1 MVKNKKLVELRK
13 IAEKQKLE
21 FGLIQSFSYG
31 FDSRTKRL
39 VLRYTIPKRVKQGGN
54 HVIKRFHTIKY
65 ISQIDENNYKKFF
78 KGSTSII
85 RDHEK
90 FVEKENKEAMSQFS
104 NSLDEY
110 DFRWWVDKWLD
121 RKVGQTTTIKPLS
134 YHTIKQNRNHIDQY
148 YYWCIENY
156 KDSLDIK
163 NHIDYAPIWFEK
175 YYEEKLTSG
184 IWNGTT
190 CGVSYRNIRGFY
202 NYVADRMNSFPHDI
216 LKRLKIPKSEN
227 KRDTLNKHEYNK
239 IIQFIIKNR
248 DNEEWKRFILM
259 LRLQL
264 KTGMRVGELVSIEN
278 SNIDLKSKCIWVSGK
293 TGRRKLNFNTEDDQL
308 IWNDILKQMN
318 KESSYL
324 FYRTRSQYYTSKKI
338 RKDIT
343 MDLELP
349 TTTSFYLGKFREMRD
364 HLKLRGKGI
373 ISSHSVRRY
382 FITRF
387 VQESQNRDLT
397 RQIVG
402 HTSTRM
408 TDYYVGNMIDDE
420 TKTTISLGL

>member
-1 MVKNKKLVELRK
+1 MVKNKKLVQLRK
-13 IAEKQKLE
+13 LVDKQKLE

-31 FDSRTKRL
+31 FDSRTKKL
-39 VLRYTIPKRVKQGGN
+39 ILRYTIPKRVKQGGN
-54 HVIKRFHTIKY
+54 HVIKRFHTNKY
-65 ISQIDENNYKKFF
+65 ITGIDENNFKRFF

-85 RDHEK
+85 KDHEK
-90 FVEKENKEAMSQFS
+90 FVEKENRDAESKFS

-121 RKVGQTTTIKPLS
+121 RKVGQTTTIKELS
-134 YHTIKQNRNHIDQY
+134 HHTIKQNTNHINQY
-148 YYWCIENY
+148 YYWLIQNF
-156 KDSLDIK
+156 KPSLEIR
-163 NHIDYAPIWFEK
+163 NHIEYAPMWFEK

-184 IWNGTT
+184 VWNGTT

-202 NYVADRMNSFPHDI
+202 NYVADRSNDFPYDI
-216 LKRLKIPKSEN
+216 LKRLKIPKAEN
-227 KRDTLNKHEYNK
+227 KRDTLNKNEYNK
-239 IIQFIIKNR
+239 IIKFIIKNK
-248 DNEEWKRFILM
+248 DNEEWRRFILM

-264 KTGMRVGELVSIEN
+264 KTGMRVGELVSIQT

-293 TGRRKLNFNTEDDQL
+293 TGRRKLNFNTKDDEL
-308 IWNDILKQMN
+308 IWNDLLKQIH
-318 KESSYL
+318 KESPHL
-324 FYRTRSQYYTSKKI
+324 FYRTRSQYFTKSNT
-338 RKDIT
+338 RKDVVI
-343 MDLELP
+343 DYNEP
-349 TTTSFYLGKFREMRD
+349 TTTSYYMQRFRKMRD
-364 HLKLRGKGI
+364 LLKLRGKGV

-387 VQESQNRDLT
+387 VQESSNRDLT

-408 TDYYVGNMIDDE
+408 TDYYVGNMIDEE